1 MTKYQRLKKVV
12 NWLIYQEKAANE
24 RELADILGYTKSSF
38 SQIMNGKV
46 PLSDKFIK
54 KLCSL
59 DDNINEVWITIGAGS
74 MFKNDN
80 LISEQPEQMVTI
92 PVSAWIVIQ
101 AQAESLASKDKQV
114 DELIGL
120 LKGQLFEFK
129 KIAARQDDN
138 AECKDVG

>member
-1 MTKYQRLKKVV
+1 MTEYQRLKKVV

-59 DDNINEVWITIGAGS
+59 DENINEVWITIGVGS
-74 MFKNDN
+74 MFKSDN
-80 LISEQPEQMVTI
+80 LISEQPEQTITI
-92 PVSAWIVIQ
+92 PASAWNVIQ

-114 DELIGL
+114 DELIGI
-120 LKGQLFEFK
+120 LKEQLFEYK
-129 KIAARQDDN
+129 KIVARQDDN
-138 AECKDVG
+138 VECADVG